1 MTSQVPKHDNEA
13 VISLIAVSFALADP
27 LTLDIGIKGKVM
39 APMGLSDTRSG
50 QPVKA
55 SDVAVAARNVRF
67 VFVGESHNNPDHHK
81 AQADVIQVLV
91 DDGRDVSVGF
101 EMFTRDNQENI
112 NGWSMG
118 WWTDEEFIAKSDWK
132 KQWGFSY
139 ALYKPIFDTIKK
151 NGLPMAAL
159 NVPRDWVRQVGK
171 TGPSAITED
180 KKAWVPELYL
190 GNKDHRAIF
199 DSLMGGHP
207 MPGID
212 NVYAAQV
219 TWDTGM
225 AQSALDFMADTKSK
239 KAVMVVCAGV
249 GHVMYGQGIN
259 WRLRRKTGENVI
271 NVSCVDSEKP
281 IEVSRGIGDFVFVAP
296 PGKE

>member
-1 MTSQVPKHDNEA
+1 
-13 VISLIAVSFALADP
+13 
-27 LTLDIGIKGKVM
+27 
-39 APMGLSDTRSG
+39 
-50 QPVKA
+50 
-55 SDVAVAARNVRF
+55 
-67 VFVGESHNNPDHHK
+67 
-81 AQADVIQVLV
+81 
-91 DDGRDVSVGF
+91 
-101 EMFTRDNQENI
+101 MFTRDNQENI

-118 WWTDEEFIAKSDWK
+118 WWTDEEFVAKSDWK
-132 KQWGFSY
+132 KQWGFDY
-139 ALYKPIFDTIKK
+139 KLYKPIFDTVKK
-151 NGLPMAAL
+151 NELPMAAL

-171 TGPSAITED
+171 AGPSAISED

-190 GNKDHRAIF
+190 GNKEHRSVF

-225 AQSALDFMADTKSK
+225 AQSALDFMADSKSSK
-239 KAVMVVCAGV
+239 RVMVVCAGS

-259 WRLRRKTGENVI
+259 WRIQRKTGEKVV
-271 NVSCVDSEKP
+271 NVSCVDSDKA